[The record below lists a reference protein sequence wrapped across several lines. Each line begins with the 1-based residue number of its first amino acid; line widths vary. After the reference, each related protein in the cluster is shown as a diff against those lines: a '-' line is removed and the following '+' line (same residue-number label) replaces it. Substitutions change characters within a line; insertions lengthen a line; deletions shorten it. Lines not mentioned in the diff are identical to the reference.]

1 MEVDQSQPVRLQDKK
16 KLVFLAFCVFCLF
29 SFLILQFFKIQVL
42 EGEKWLQKAKAQHQF
57 VVSESFKRGVFYS
70 NGYLSST
77 HEDVPQTLVVDL
89 PMFHLYIDPGSIP
102 ITLREELLKNLAQ
115 LLELDKDAYEK
126 AKEEFYK
133 KSRSRKI
140 AMWLTHEKKD
150 LIEQWWMIFVK
161 KEKIPRN
168 AIYFIQDYKRCYP
181 YKKLLGQVLQTIR
194 EDKDIHTHQAIP
206 TGGLEYY
213 FDVLLQG
220 KEGKRRLLRSP
231 KFPLDKGDIIQAPQN
246 GHDIYLTIH
255 PYIQAIAEEEVE
267 KAVIAADA
275 KSGWAVV
282 MDVHTGDILAIAQY
296 PFFYP
301 SEYRK
306 YYSDKNLLE
315 HTRVKAITDCFEPG
329 SIMKPIS
336 FAIALKANKERL
348 LYGHKPLF
356 YPEEK
361 VDLRKIHLP
370 GRKTPMKDIATS
382 QFLNM
387 NLAMQKSSNIYI
399 AGVIQKVVDTF
410 GEEWYRKQLQDVFGF
425 GKKTG
430 VELPSETAGFLPY
443 PGKCYSNGKL
453 QWSVPTPGC
462 LAIGY
467 NLLVNSI
474 QVLKAYSM
482 IANGGYE
489 VEPSL
494 VKKIVNSN
502 NQEVVY
508 ERKPL
513 EHKQPLLDSDITD
526 QVITAMKYVTKPGG
540 SASRAD
546 IPGFTEVGKT
556 STSEKIRQG
565 AYAKK
570 VHVST
575 FAGFAPAKN
584 AEIAVLIGIDEPAFR
599 ILPGIG
605 YTHYGGKCAAP
616 VFGEMAKRI
625 LNYLGV
631 PPDDPY
637 GYPKG
642 DPRYEEEK
650 ADMGKEVKK
659 LRDLFYQWHKR

>member
-1 MEVDQSQPVRLQDKK
+1 MVVDQSQPVRIQDKK

-29 SFLILQFFKIQVL
+29 SLLVLQFFKIQVL
-42 EGEKWLQKAKAQHQF
+42 EGEKWLHKAKAQHQF
-57 VVSESFKRGVFYS
+57 IVSESFKRGVFYS
-70 NGYLSST
+70 NGYLSNT
-77 HEDVPQTLVVDL
+77 HEDKPVPLVVDL
-89 PMFHLYIDPGSIP
+89 PMFHLYIDPESIP
-102 ITLREELLKNLAQ
+102 LPLRKEILDQLSS
-115 LLELDKDAYEK
+115 LLEFDKKAYQR
-126 AKEEFYK
+126 AKVEFYK
-133 KSRSRKI
+133 KSRSRKV
-140 AMWLTHEKKD
+140 AMWLSHQKKD
-150 LIEQWWMIFVK
+150 LIEQWWGPFVK
-161 KEKIPRN
+161 KEKLPRN

-194 EDKDIHTHQAIP
+194 EDKDTLTHQAIP

-213 FDVLLQG
+213 FDALLQG
-220 KEGKRRLLRSP
+220 QEGKRRLLRSP
-231 KFPLDKGDIIQAPQN
+231 KFPLDKGDIIQSPQN

-255 PYIQAIAEEEVE
+255 HHIQAIAEEEIE

-282 MDVHTGDILAIAQY
+282 MDVQTGDILALAQY

-306 YYSDKNLLE
+306 YYSDKKLLE
-315 HTRVKAITDCFEPG
+315 YTRVKAITDCFEPG

-336 FAIALKANKERL
+336 LAIALKANKERI

-356 YPEEK
+356 YAEEK

-370 GRKTPMKDIATS
+370 GRKIPMKDIATS

-387 NLAMQKSSNIYI
+387 NLAIQKSSNIYI

-430 VELPSETAGFLPY
+430 IELPSETAGFLPC

-467 NLLVNSI
+467 NLLVNTI

-502 NQEVVY
+502 TQEVVY

-513 EHKQPLLDSDITD
+513 EHKVALLDTDIME
-526 QVITAMKYVTKPGG
+526 QVITAMKFATKPGG

-546 IPGFTEVGKT
+546 VPGFTEAGKT
-556 STSEKIRQG
+556 STSEKIRDG
-565 AYAKK
+565 TYAKN

-584 AEIAVLIGIDEPAFR
+584 AKIAISIGIDEPAFR
-599 ILPGIG
+599 ILPGVG

-616 VFGEMAKRI
+616 AFGELAKRV
-625 LNYLGV
+625 LLYLGV

-642 DPRYEEEK
+642 DPRYEEDK
-650 ADMGKEVKK
+650 ADMVKEVKQLK
-659 LRDLFYQWHKR
+659 ELFYQWHKR